1 MKRAVFGGIV
11 AASAIV
17 VILILRIVTSDNTE
31 STDFVYHALLADPE
45 IYEDGVY
52 SESFAI
58 AAGNYKFKFIPNG
71 DSPQTLSISLN
82 GESYSFSENF
92 KLEGTAHT
100 TPISEYY
107 TWDYTGQ
114 KEIRIPQGQ
123 TLQININPNG
133 NLVGTVSVLIGP
145 T

>member
-1 MKRAVFGGIV
+1 MKRAVFGGIF
-11 AASAIV
+11 AAIAIV
-17 VILILRIVTSDNTE
+17 IILVLRVVTLDTTD
-31 STDFVYHALLADPE
+31 STDFVYHALLADPK
-45 IYEDGVY
+45 IYKDGVY
-52 SESFAI
+52 SENFVI

-71 DSPQTLSISLN
+71 DSPQILSISLN
-82 GESYSFSENF
+82 GESYSFYEDF

-114 KEIRIPQGQ
+114 KEIQIPQGQ
-123 TLQININPNG
+123 TLQISIDPNG

-145 T
+145 A

>member
-1 MKRAVFGGIV
+1 MKKSVYGGIF
-11 AASAIV
+11 AATAIV
-17 VILILRIVTSDNTE
+17 VILVLRIVTSDNTE

-45 IYEDGVY
+45 IYKDGVY

-58 AAGNYKFKFIPNG
+58 SAGNYKFKFIPNG
-71 DSPQTLSISLN
+71 DSPHTLSISLN
-82 GESYSFSENF
+82 GESFSFSENF

-107 TWDYTGQ
+107 TWDYIGQ
-114 KEIRIPQGQ
+114 KEIQVPQGQ
-123 TLQININPNG
+123 TLQISIDPNG
-133 NLVGTVSVLIGP
+133 NLIGTVSVLIGP